1 MSRVLPHLLI
11 AVLVLAAIPY
21 KVFAQ
26 TQKATS
32 DKGFDSGCVLTVCG
46 SVSDRPKAVDT
57 DPASAAVIT
66 PGRAISTA
74 ALRVGFTSPVLTGTR
89 VNVRISF
96 TSPGTINNIIAD
108 NTFINT
114 YTAGGTTVVQKA
126 PSGISSVTQGTIYSV
141 IFTASAGFQELE
153 LRTGSAVNA
162 NESYSVLLYDAA
174 TLAPLPVELT
184 TFTGKSRA
192 AAVELHWATAS
203 EKNNAYFVVER
214 ATKAQDHYEPLG
226 TVAGAGTSTHAIAY
240 RFVDAQPV
248 GLGYYRLRQVDLAGT
263 STYSPA
269 VALRSTPALVLLAY
283 PNPSTGL
290 VTIAGPPHTRFT
302 IVNRLGQVVQQGEMG
317 VANTCQVDLRGLP
330 ASVYFLREEATGAVL
345 KIATAGADT
354 PQ

>member
-1 MSRVLPHLLI
+1 M
-11 AVLVLAAIPY
+11 
-21 KVFAQ
+21 
-26 TQKATS
+26 
-32 DKGFDSGCVLTVCG
+32 
-46 SVSDRPKAVDT
+46 
-57 DPASAAVIT
+57 
-66 PGRAISTA
+66 
-74 ALRVGFTSPVLTGTR
+74 
-89 VNVRISF
+89 
-96 TSPGTINNIIAD
+96 
-108 NTFINT
+108 
-114 YTAGGTTVVQKA
+114 
-126 PSGISSVTQGTIYSV
+126 
-141 IFTASAGFQELE
+141 E